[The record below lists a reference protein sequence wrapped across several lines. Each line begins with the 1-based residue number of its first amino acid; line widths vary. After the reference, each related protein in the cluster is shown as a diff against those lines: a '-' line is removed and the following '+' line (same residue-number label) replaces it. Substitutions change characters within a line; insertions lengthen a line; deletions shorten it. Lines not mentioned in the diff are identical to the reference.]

1 MGGRRLGQVAEELGV
16 RLEVLDGAT
25 ERRLAGD
32 LNEVLADPLFDGI
45 RLKPQAIDGV
55 VGSYPGWA
63 QAMVTLHRAF
73 LDRSQAMHALADRL
87 NQDPFLG
94 DAIHRILT
102 NVSAIRSISEILT
115 SVDDVDPN
123 QQRRFHA
130 ILSEESERLST
141 AAQGLSTFFDKASTA
156 TRSTTPAE
164 EVDDFILE
172 HHNYFDGLEAA
183 AEIGRAHV

>member
-55 VGSYPGWA
+55 IGSYPGWA

-73 LDRSQAMHALADRL
+73 LDRSKAMHALADRL
-87 NQDPFLG
+87 TQDPFLG
-94 DAIHRILT
+94 DAIHRIHT
-102 NVSAIRSISEILT
+102 NVPAIRQISELPP
-115 SVDDVDPN
+115 SVDGADAH
-123 QQRRFHA
+123 QQRR
-130 ILSEESERLST
+130 
-141 AAQGLSTFFDKASTA
+141 
-156 TRSTTPAE
+156 TPAPLSA
-164 EVDDFILE
+164 DND
-172 HHNYFDGLEAA
+172 
-183 AEIGRAHV
+183 RP